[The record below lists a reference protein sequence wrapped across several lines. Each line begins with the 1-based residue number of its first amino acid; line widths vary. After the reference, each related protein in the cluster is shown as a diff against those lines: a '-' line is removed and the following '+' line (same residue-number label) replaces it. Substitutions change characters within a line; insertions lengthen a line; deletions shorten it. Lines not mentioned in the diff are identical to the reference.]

1 MLKSLSI
8 VLALATALGCKTDNA
23 PATGTAS
30 GASGATAGA
39 TSMKGRSGKI
49 ELPAQRPAL
58 PTDDPDDDRGATV
71 QGREERRQQR
81 MAAMDTDGDGEVS
94 DAERL
99 AARAARDAEIKARLD
114 KDGDG
119 TVSEAERAASRLE
132 RAEGLHVRLD
142 VDNDGQLT
150 AGELANAPFGRFDAV
165 TTDDNGDGVISVQE
179 LDKAIAERGE
189 RTPTPWDGR
198 RRGGRPRGE
207 GSGLPPE

>member
-23 PATGTAS
+23 PAPGTAGGS
-30 GASGATAGA
+30 SGATTGA
-39 TSMKGRSGKI
+39 KGRSGKI

-71 QGREERRQQR
+71 QSREERRQQR
-81 MAAMDTDGDGEVS
+81 MAAMDTDGDGEVT

-99 AARAARDAEIKARLD
+99 AARAKRDAEIKARLD

-119 TVSEAERAASRLE
+119 TVSEAERAAARLE

-150 AGELANAPFGRFDAV
+150 AGELANAPSGRFDAV

-179 LDKAIAERGE
+179 LDKAIAERGD
-189 RTPTPWDGR
+189 RAPSPWDGR
-198 RRGGRPRGE
+198 RRGGRGRPRGE
-207 GSGLPPE
+207 GSGLPE